1 MHPYL
6 SALEVGLE
14 KIIHYTIYLMEVK
27 LRNWQVSDIPA
38 LVKLGD
44 NLNIARNMTDGF
56 PRPYTCES
64 AERFIALASHDQ
76 PRKIQAILFDNK
88 VCGSIG
94 IYPQFDIFK
103 LNAELAYWL
112 GEPYWGKGIMSQA
125 VRLMCDYAFSSW
137 KLQRIYARPFGRNT
151 ASQRVLEKAGFTL
164 EYSLQDN
171 LFKDGKLE
179 DELCYGLRNPNFKL

>member
-1 MHPYL
+1 
-6 SALEVGLE
+6 
-14 KIIHYTIYLMEVK
+14 
-27 LRNWQVSDIPA
+27 
-38 LVKLGD
+38 
-44 NLNIARNMTDGF
+44 MTNGF
-56 PRPYTCES
+56 PSPYTCES
-64 AERFIALASHDQ
+64 AERFIALASHDR

-112 GEPYWGKGIMSQA
+112 GEPYWGKGIMNQA

-164 EYSLQDN
+164 EYSLQNN

-179 DELCYGLRNPNFKL
+179 DELCYGLRNPNFKV